1 MNRKEKGKR
10 EKEGEDCEGI
20 KGGPRAE
27 GKPGAPRPVNPGLIK
42 DKSLKK
48 HALTRLR

>member
-27 GKPGAPRPVNPGLIK
+27 GKPGAPRPVNPPLNNTALIK
-42 DKSLKK
+42 VGT
-48 HALTRLR
+48 HV